1 MLLFDGSRTV
11 YGERMPGQN
20 ERIVPPW
27 FDAEVVAREAM
38 SKDPG
43 LASGLAL
50 RMAREAGEILV
61 EDPDADAPE
70 LSRRLLVANRQTGAT
85 PANCIATAAVA
96 HREGAPGT
104 LG

>member
-1 MLLFDGSRTV
+1 MAAAPSTV
-11 YGERMPGQN
+11 NRMSDQN
-20 ERIVPPW
+20 ERTAPAW

-50 RMAREAGEILV
+50 RMAREVGEILA
-61 EDPDADAPE
+61 EDAAADAPE
-70 LSRRLLVANRQTGAT
+70 LSRRLLVANEETGAT

-96 HREGAPGT
+96 HREQATGT
-104 LG
+104 LN